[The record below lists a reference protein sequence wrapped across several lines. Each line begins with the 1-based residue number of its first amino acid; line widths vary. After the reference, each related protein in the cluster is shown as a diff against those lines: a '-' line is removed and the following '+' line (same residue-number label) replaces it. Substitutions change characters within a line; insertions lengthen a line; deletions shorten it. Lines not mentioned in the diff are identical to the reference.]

1 MIEWKDWRLTW
12 DGAPAAMQLDNG
24 SVWLDIVGDVPE
36 GYDWEL
42 LLQEPEGGL
51 DALPLQARPGGVG
64 VLLKRENLP
73 SGGTYTLQVRGT
85 LRADGVT
92 QRHSTVTEVLVPAS
106 LSEGTAWPE
115 LPTAF
120 RELETRMRQLAAHPP
135 QPGADG
141 YWLLWN
147 GDSGAYQA
155 SQLPVGTG
163 GPKGDTGAAGPK
175 GDKGEKGDTG
185 AQGPAGAKGDTG
197 DVGAKGEKGEKG
209 DKGDTGEKGEKGD
222 KGDRGET
229 GAAGPTYIPGA
240 NISITGTTIDTKAF
254 PCNPNLLDNWYFGN
268 PVNQRGA
275 SGTISTA
282 GYFFDRWKLVSGS
295 VTINSGGIV
304 LNGTIAQVLEYAVG
318 QTVTATVLTPDGVT
332 DVTPVYDDETK
343 TFTVTAQ
350 GKTIRAV
357 KLELGSVQTLAHQ
370 DANGAWVLNEIP
382 DYGEQLL
389 KCQRYLR
396 PAGTQF
402 ITSQASGN
410 MYGSVVMINSYPMRA
425 VPSIVNANYV
435 GSEVHEVTGGVAGTI
450 TNVFTPG
457 IYGSFTVQ
465 LSGTSMPN
473 YVYIDPAGFNP
484 LLSAEL

>member
-1 MIEWKDWRLTW
+1 MSTPYLNLGIVS
-12 DGAPAAMQLDNG
+12 AYAAAKRG
-24 SVWLDIVGDVPE
+24 
-36 GYDWEL
+36 GYTGTYDDFCAL
-42 LLQEPEGGL
+42 LAGIGGL
-51 DALPLQARPGGVG
+51 QPKL
-64 VLLKRENLP
+64 
-73 SGGTYTLQVRGT
+73 
-85 LRADGVT
+85 
-92 QRHSTVTEVLVPAS
+92 
-106 LSEGTAWPE
+106 TAG
-115 LPTAF
+115 
-120 RELETRMRQLAAHPP
+120 Q
-135 QPGADG
+135 
-141 YWLLWN
+141 
-147 GDSGAYQA
+147 
-155 SQLPVGTG
+155 
-163 GPKGDTGAAGPK
+163 
-175 GDKGEKGDTG
+175 
-185 AQGPAGAKGDTG
+185 
-197 DVGAKGEKGEKG
+197 
-209 DKGDTGEKGEKGD
+209 
-222 KGDRGET
+222 
-229 GAAGPTYIPGA
+229 
-240 NISITGTTIDTKAF
+240 NISITGNTIATKAF
-254 PCNPNLLDNWYFGN
+254 PCNPNLLDNWYFPN

-343 TFTVTAQ
+343 TFTVTTQ

-410 MYGSVVMINSYPMRA
+410 IYGSVVMINSYPMRA

-435 GSEVHEVTGGVAGTI
+435 GSEVREVTGGVAGTI

-473 YVYIDPAGFNP
+473 YVYIDPTGFNP

>member
-1 MIEWKDWRLTW
+1 MSSTPYLNLGLVSAYADAKR
-12 DGAPAAMQLDNG
+12 G
-24 SVWLDIVGDVPE
+24 
-36 GYDWEL
+36 GYTGTYDEFCAL
-42 LLQEPEGGL
+42 LAGIGGL
-51 DALPLQARPGGVG
+51 QPKL
-64 VLLKRENLP
+64 
-73 SGGTYTLQVRGT
+73 
-85 LRADGVT
+85 
-92 QRHSTVTEVLVPAS
+92 
-106 LSEGTAWPE
+106 TAG
-115 LPTAF
+115 
-120 RELETRMRQLAAHPP
+120 Q
-135 QPGADG
+135 
-141 YWLLWN
+141 
-147 GDSGAYQA
+147 
-155 SQLPVGTG
+155 
-163 GPKGDTGAAGPK
+163 
-175 GDKGEKGDTG
+175 
-185 AQGPAGAKGDTG
+185 
-197 DVGAKGEKGEKG
+197 
-209 DKGDTGEKGEKGD
+209 
-222 KGDRGET
+222 
-229 GAAGPTYIPGA
+229 
-240 NISITGTTIDTKAF
+240 NISITGNVIDTKAF
-254 PCNPNLLDNWYFGN
+254 PCNPNLSDNWYFGN

-343 TFTVTAQ
+343 TFTVTTQ

-435 GSEVHEVTGGVAGTI
+435 GSEVREVTGGVAGTI
-450 TNVFTPG
+450 TNVFTPS

-473 YVYIDPAGFNP
+473 YVYIDPTGFNP

>member
-1 MIEWKDWRLTW
+1 MSTPYLNL
-12 DGAPAAMQLDNG
+12 G
-24 SVWLDIVGDVPE
+24 IVSAYADAKRG
-36 GYDWEL
+36 GYTGTYDEFCAL
-42 LLQEPEGGL
+42 LAGIGGL
-51 DALPLQARPGGVG
+51 QPKL
-64 VLLKRENLP
+64 
-73 SGGTYTLQVRGT
+73 
-85 LRADGVT
+85 
-92 QRHSTVTEVLVPAS
+92 
-106 LSEGTAWPE
+106 TA
-115 LPTAF
+115 
-120 RELETRMRQLAAHPP
+120 
-135 QPGADG
+135 
-141 YWLLWN
+141 
-147 GDSGAYQA
+147 
-155 SQLPVGTG
+155 
-163 GPKGDTGAAGPK
+163 
-175 GDKGEKGDTG
+175 
-185 AQGPAGAKGDTG
+185 
-197 DVGAKGEKGEKG
+197 
-209 DKGDTGEKGEKGD
+209 
-222 KGDRGET
+222 
-229 GAAGPTYIPGA
+229 GA
-240 NISITGTTIDTKAF
+240 NISITGNTIATKAF
-254 PCNPNLLDNWYFGN
+254 PCNPNLLDNWYFPN

-332 DVTPVYDDETK
+332 DVTPAYDDETK
-343 TFTVTAQ
+343 TFTVTTQ

-382 DYGEQLL
+382 DYAEQLL

-473 YVYIDPAGFNP
+473 YVYIDPTGFNP

>member
-1 MIEWKDWRLTW
+1 MSNTPYLNL
-12 DGAPAAMQLDNG
+12 G
-24 SVWLDIVGDVPE
+24 IVSAYADAKRG
-36 GYDWEL
+36 GYTGTYDEFCAL
-42 LLQEPEGGL
+42 LAGIGGL
-51 DALPLQARPGGVG
+51 QPKL
-64 VLLKRENLP
+64 
-73 SGGTYTLQVRGT
+73 
-85 LRADGVT
+85 
-92 QRHSTVTEVLVPAS
+92 
-106 LSEGTAWPE
+106 TA
-115 LPTAF
+115 
-120 RELETRMRQLAAHPP
+120 
-135 QPGADG
+135 
-141 YWLLWN
+141 
-147 GDSGAYQA
+147 
-155 SQLPVGTG
+155 
-163 GPKGDTGAAGPK
+163 
-175 GDKGEKGDTG
+175 
-185 AQGPAGAKGDTG
+185 
-197 DVGAKGEKGEKG
+197 
-209 DKGDTGEKGEKGD
+209 
-222 KGDRGET
+222 
-229 GAAGPTYIPGA
+229 GA
-240 NISITGTTIDTKAF
+240 NISITGNTIATKAF
-254 PCNPNLLDNWYFGN
+254 PCNPNLLDNWYFPN

-332 DVTPVYDDETK
+332 DVTPAYDDETK
-343 TFTVTAQ
+343 TFTVTTQ

-382 DYGEQLL
+382 DYAEQLL

-473 YVYIDPAGFNP
+473 YVYIDPTGFNP

>member
-1 MIEWKDWRLTW
+1 MSTPYLPL
-12 DGAPAAMQLDNG
+12 G
-24 SVWLDIVGDVPE
+24 IVSAYADAKRG
-36 GYDWEL
+36 GYTGTYNEFCAL
-42 LLQEPEGGL
+42 LAGIGGL
-51 DALPLQARPGGVG
+51 
-64 VLLKRENLP
+64 
-73 SGGTYTLQVRGT
+73 
-85 LRADGVT
+85 
-92 QRHSTVTEVLVPAS
+92 
-106 LSEGTAWPE
+106 
-115 LPTAF
+115 
-120 RELETRMRQLAAHPP
+120 
-135 QPGADG
+135 QPK
-141 YWLLWN
+141 L
-147 GDSGAYQA
+147 
-155 SQLPVGTG
+155 T
-163 GPKGDTGAAGPK
+163 
-175 GDKGEKGDTG
+175 
-185 AQGPAGAKGDTG
+185 
-197 DVGAKGEKGEKG
+197 
-209 DKGDTGEKGEKGD
+209 
-222 KGDRGET
+222 
-229 GAAGPTYIPGA
+229 PGA
-240 NISITGTTIDTKAF
+240 NISIAGNTIATKAF

-343 TFTVTAQ
+343 TFTVTTQ

-410 MYGSVVMINSYPMRA
+410 IYGSVVMINSYPMRA

-435 GSEVHEVTGGVAGTI
+435 GSEVREVTGGVAGTI

-473 YVYIDPAGFNP
+473 YVYIDPTGFNP